1 MIHRAEYVG
10 SYAQEGQCPKAARP
24 EYAFIGRSNVGK
36 SSLIN
41 MLTNRKELARTSKK
55 PGKTQLIN
63 YFSIDDNWG
72 LVDLPGYGY
81 AKISKKMRLKW
92 RRMIETYL
100 SQRQQLQYAFVLIDS
115 NVPPQEIDIE
125 FVNWL
130 GEIGV
135 PFVLVFT
142 KIDRPK
148 EDQLDTN
155 INAFKEALLVY
166 WEELPLHFL
175 TSSNTGS
182 GRDEILHFIEKAN
195 ADYHERIEFEH

>member
-1 MIHRAEYVG
+1 MIHRAAYIG
-10 SYAQEGQCPKAARP
+10 SYEKEEQCPKATRP

-55 PGKTQLIN
+55 PGKTQLLN
-63 YFSIDDNWG
+63 YFLIDDSWG
-72 LVDLPGYGY
+72 IMDLPGYGY

-100 SQRQQLQYAFVLIDS
+100 AQRQQLQYAFVLIDS
-115 NVPPQEIDIE
+115 NVPPQDIDIE

-135 PFVLVFT
+135 PFVLGFT
-142 KIDRPK
+142 KVDRPK
-148 EDQLDTN
+148 PEQLDTN
-155 INAFKEALLVY
+155 VQAFQDALAVY
-166 WEELPLHFL
+166 WEELPPHFL
-175 TSSNTGS
+175 TSSNEGE
-182 GRDEILHFIEKAN
+182 GRDAILDFIAKTN
-195 ADYHERIEFEH
+195 VDYHERLEFE